1 MRKALSLVA
10 AATMAMLALNAP
22 AASAATSVTF
32 QPQSVLGPGV
42 PKDGSKTDQNVV
54 ALGSVTLDVT
64 ATQTAHVSAVMRV
77 NNATIRTL
85 FDNEIVCKW
94 VGGSKNT
101 VLGQNVYQKGSGK
114 PEWEDVTLTA
124 SQLVHPGVAARV
136 TCTAFIRTAS
146 LGWEDSTVS
155 LVGGSM
161 RITPAGTG
169 KPIQSVVPAGL
180 LKVDGSN
187 PIVRQPSLPMF
198 DVAAGANNLD
208 VVADVEYLVCHTI
221 SACDKSNSSK
231 ASFTLFVNQWKADGM
246 LCRTDSKSVTLDVPY
261 YVHHVVVPLNN
272 NDVPIQKADGC
283 VPRFNAY
290 VMVKWLGGETGAVQ
304 GTANNLTDGRGSTGR
319 HDSDMSAVY
328 AVPAV

>member
-10 AATMAMLALNAP
+10 ATMMAILAVNAP
-22 AASAATSVTF
+22 TASAATSVTF
-32 QPQSVLGPGV
+32 QPQTVLGPGV
-42 PKDGSKTDQNVV
+42 PKDGTSDQNVV
-54 ALGSVTLDVT
+54 ALGSVTLDLT
-64 ATQTAHVSAVMRV
+64 SAQTAHVSAVMRV

-94 VGGSKNT
+94 EGGNKNA

-114 PEWEDVTLTA
+114 PEREDLTLTT

-146 LGWEDSTVS
+146 LGWDDSTVS
-155 LVGGSM
+155 LVSGSM

-180 LKVDGSN
+180 LKVDAST

-198 DVAAGANNLD
+198 DVPAATKNLD
-208 VVADVEYLVCHTI
+208 VIADVEYMVCHTTGQ
-221 SACDKSNSSK
+221 CDKTKTSK
-231 ASFTLFVNQWKADGM
+231 ASFTLFVNQWKADGT
-246 LCRTDSKSVTLDVPY
+246 LCQTDSTGVVLDTPY
-261 YVHHVVVPLNN
+261 WVHHVVVPLKM
-272 NDVPIQKADGC
+272 NDYPVKTDSGC
-283 VPRFNAY
+283 IPRFNAY

-304 GTANNLTDGRGSTGR
+304 GVATNLTDARGSAGR
-319 HDSDMSAVY
+319 HNSDMSAIYVI
-328 AVPAV
+328 PGL